1 MYEKSCAPTNQI
13 RRWEDI
19 DFVKAEYEV
28 KKLQMRI
35 VKSVQEK
42 RYNKVKALQWTLV
55 HSFYAKAIAVKRV
68 TTNKGKNTPG
78 VDGICWKSSDD
89 KFKAIKT
96 LNRRGYQPQP
106 LRRVYIRKKNGKKR
120 PLSIPTM
127 IDRAMQ
133 TLYRLALEPVTETV
147 ADRCSMGFRANRC
160 VQDAIELCF
169 ADLARK
175 SAPEWILED

>member
-1 MYEKSCAPTNQI
+1 MYEQSCAPTNQI

-68 TTNKGKNTPG
+68 TTNKYT
-78 VDGICWKSSDD
+78 
-89 KFKAIKT
+89 
-96 LNRRGYQPQP
+96 
-106 LRRVYIRKKNGKKR
+106 
-120 PLSIPTM
+120 
-127 IDRAMQ
+127 
-133 TLYRLALEPVTETV
+133 
-147 ADRCSMGFRANRC
+147 
-160 VQDAIELCF
+160 
-169 ADLARK
+169 
-175 SAPEWILED
+175 